1 MHLTVVIVI
10 VLSLIFLGIII
21 FKKQYNQ
28 IQQLQKKLSTTIT
41 EDKITLVSKTEIND
55 QQPINIKYNNIV
67 GKQISSFSLPTNSNM
82 SEYEDDEEEI
92 GFQRVIP
99 FESAERKTA
108 TGFVNFLTSD
118 KLRLSATAL
127 TPFFSM
133 IMFES
138 PKMDIKEVEDDE
150 KFDFNLHEEL
160 DKLENL

>member
-21 FKKQYNQ
+21 FRKQYNQ

-55 QQPINIKYNNIV
+55 QQPINIKYNNII

-99 FESAERKTA
+99 FESAERKTS